1 MQHPIFENWDDYNS
15 LKGSY
20 EESKIFCFQ
29 EKWEAKYLREKIKR
43 HYPNLP
49 AKQII
54 DAIAHCGQTLPLPHT
69 RMFFVKGVLER
80 LGFKIK

>member
-15 LKGSY
+15 LKGSF
-20 EESKIFCFQ
+20 EESKTFCFK

-43 HYPNLP
+43 HYPNLH

-54 DAIAHCGQTLPLPHT
+54 DAIDHCGQTLPLPHT
-69 RMFFVKGVLER
+69 RKIFVVKVLEH
-80 LGFKIK
+80 LGFKTK